1 MLYLLTYDIDT
12 ESDKGRRL
20 QKVAKICE
28 SYGQRVQNSV
38 FELNLDPTKMT
49 ELKIK
54 LDEMIDPDIDS
65 VRIYKLGKYMK
76 YDVYVLG
83 KKETVELSEP
93 GEYEFFSVKTDLS

>member
-38 FELNLDPTKMT
+38 FELNIDSAKMT

-54 LDEMIDPDIDS
+54 LEAVIDKKIDS
-65 VRIYKLGKYMK
+65 IRIYKLGKYMK
-76 YDVYVLG
+76 YDVCTIG
-83 KKETVELSEP
+83 KNEIVELSEP
-93 GEYEFFSVKTDLS
+93 GAIIF

>member
-38 FELNLDPTKMT
+38 FELNIDSAKMT

-54 LDEMIDPDIDS
+54 LEAVIDKKIDS
-65 VRIYKLGKYMK
+65 IRIYKLGKYMK
-76 YDVYVLG
+76 YDVCTIG
-83 KKETVELSEP
+83 KKEIVELSEP
-93 GEYEFFSVKTDLS
+93 GAIIF

>member
-38 FELNLDPTKMT
+38 FELNIDSAKMT
-49 ELKIK
+49 ELKIRLK
-54 LDEMIDPDIDS
+54 AVIDDEIDS

-76 YDVYVLG
+76 YDVCTIG
-83 KKETVELSEP
+83 RQESIELSKP
-93 GEYEFFSVKTDLS
+93 GAIIL

>member
-1 MLYLLTYDIDT
+1 LLYLLTYDIDT

-38 FELNLDPTKMT
+38 FELNIDSAKMT

-54 LDEMIDPDIDS
+54 LEAVIDKKIDS
-65 VRIYKLGKYMK
+65 IRIYKLGKYMK
-76 YDVYVLG
+76 YDVCTIG
-83 KKETVELSEP
+83 KKEIVELSEP
-93 GEYEFFSVKTDLS
+93 GAIIF

>member
-28 SYGQRVQNSV
+28 SFGQRVQNSV
-38 FELNLDPTKMT
+38 FEMNIDSAKMT
-49 ELKIK
+49 ELKIQ
-54 LDEMIDPDIDS
+54 LEGVIDKNIDS

-76 YDVYVLG
+76 YDVCTLG
-83 KKETVELSEP
+83 KKEDVELSEP
-93 GEYEFFSVKTDLS
+93 GAIIL

>member
-38 FELNLDPTKMT
+38 FELNIDSAKMT

-54 LDEMIDPDIDS
+54 LEAVIDKKIDS
-65 VRIYKLGKYMK
+65 IRIYKLGKYMK
-76 YDVYVLG
+76 YDVCTIG
-83 KKETVELSEP
+83 KKEIVELSES
-93 GEYEFFSVKTDLS
+93 GAIIF